1 MLLSFLWSLSSAS
14 SRRELALYQCNPAAF
29 DRSSWDA
36 SRSGGMSQQ
45 QCPHLLFQFPQYQE
59 KVQESPTQIGKTW
72 WLVTSFSIAMF
83 NLVILVFR
91 LFGLGYLWLR
101 SSIWSRSGLFCLWWN
116 HWHMFPDFILGF
128 HACKTGTVHH
138 PTSNMKHQMTQAKH
152 TASSSADIHLCTGLH
167 AICINNANHARAAF
181 QNDLRNWK
189 LKFLCLFLIFFGH
202 CDIVEFLRYWRSKY
216 STNIEPARQA
226 KLVDAKWEMSPC
238 SAHVDRQEQPRI

>member
-14 SRRELALYQCNPAAF
+14 SRRELALYQCSPAAF

-101 SSIWSRSGLFCLWWN
+101 SNIWSRPRLFCLRWN

-138 PTSNMKHQMTQAKH
+138 PTPNMKHQMTQAKH
-152 TASSSADIHLCTGLH
+152 TARSSADIHLCNRTSCNMPL
-167 AICINNANHARAAF
+167 INLTMREQHSKMT
-181 QNDLRNWK
+181 LGTENWS
-189 LKFLCLFLIFFGH
+189 FFGLFF
-202 CDIVEFLRYWRSKY
+202 DLFWTLWSSYDNDAA
-216 STNIEPARQA
+216 STPPILNLHDKP
-226 KLVDAKWEMSPC
+226 S
-238 SAHVDRQEQPRI
+238 